1 MSGIADL
8 GAHGRPHPWWTP
20 LRVVL
25 AIGAVTF
32 TLSLV
37 VKAPCAAGAWWDSPN
52 DYAKA
57 CHTPLVNDYA
67 FSGLAERVAPWDA
80 SADQHVV
87 RPEQTVPDAAMSYA
101 AAVVA
106 QGVTGDAD
114 IDERRSAP
122 VVDIAKD
129 AEVRHESV
137 VYIGVVAVVQLLAF
151 LIGLRCLVLARPR
164 RPYAMVAMASAP
176 VLLFTTVLGWDL
188 IPIALVCGA
197 WLAWSRRRATVA
209 GVLLG
214 LAGAMAFWPLLILP
228 ALALAGVRGDS
239 LDVAGRAIGGA
250 VVAWVCA
257 VIPLVVVSGGAY
269 FDPISAYVDLDLGA
283 GSIWDIAA
291 DLGVTPSSDALNV
304 ALLIGMLIVVGGVAT
319 FALKAYRSPDAPTL
333 ALLLV
338 LGWFVLTKTYEPQ
351 YALVLLPLAAYA
363 WPRWRDLLWW
373 QGAEIL
379 FVLGTWWHE
388 AGFTMD
394 SGDVDRVY
402 PALILI
408 RVAAQLWLAARIML
422 DHRFASDD
430 PSVELDPVE
439 RRDREPNV
447 DRDVVTDLRR
457 SDR

>member
-1 MSGIADL
+1 M
-8 GAHGRPHPWWTP
+8 
-20 LRVVL
+20 
-25 AIGAVTF
+25 
-32 TLSLV
+32 
-37 VKAPCAAGAWWDSPN
+37 AGA
-52 DYAKA
+52 
-57 CHTPLVNDYA
+57 
-67 FSGLAERVAPWDA
+67 
-80 SADQHVV
+80 
-87 RPEQTVPDAAMSYA
+87 
-101 AAVVA
+101 
-106 QGVTGDAD
+106 
-114 IDERRSAP
+114 
-122 VVDIAKD
+122 
-129 AEVRHESV
+129 
-137 VYIGVVAVVQLLAF
+137 
-151 LIGLRCLVLARPR
+151 
-164 RPYAMVAMASAP
+164 
-176 VLLFTTVLGWDL
+176 
-188 IPIALVCGA
+188 
-197 WLAWSRRRATVA
+197 
-209 GVLLG
+209 LLG

-319 FALKAYRSPDAPTL
+319 FALKAYRSPDSPTL